1 MTHALSALCLV
12 LALALS
18 GCGTTGP
25 ILATWGE
32 DPLAPYPGEQLTP
45 EAVDAQLD
53 IAQRE
58 LDEGL
63 AWEATRRALRLYED
77 TQLDSARGNRTI
89 QTLIDAYDAAIRA
102 STRPSQLDRI
112 RTSRLPRTVRA
123 MRAVAK
129 AELRLARD
137 TPLLAFEELWELEQ
151 SYPAHHLSNEAAD
164 LVWAAATRLR
174 ERDGSF
180 LFFYSDAGRA
190 NTVYDYLVVQHPTHP
205 RCDEAYWRLA
215 SFDAERRRFVDA
227 ILHLEDLVLYHPTS
241 PYAIEA
247 EARIPTLRLEDH
259 ARSDFDIGS
268 LERILAETRAWLAR
282 HGRVGLS
289 PERDALVERMRAQE
303 VECLMRLARGDLAIA
318 RYYDRLDES
327 FGAWQHA
334 ARAQDYAAEANDAD
348 LIEEARALVVEHE
361 SAALG
366 TRGADG
372 ADTGAGAG
380 ADTGAEAG
388 AR

>member
-1 MTHALSALCLV
+1 MIHVLRALSLV
-12 LALALS
+12 LSLALA

-25 ILATWGE
+25 LLASWGE

-45 EAVDAQLD
+45 EAVDAQ
-53 IAQRE
+53 IGIGRQE
-58 LDEGL
+58 LDAGL

-77 TQLDSARGNRTI
+77 TQLDSQRGNATI
-89 QTLIDAYDAAIRA
+89 QLLIDAFDAVVAA

-112 RTSRLPRTVRA
+112 RTTRLPRTIRA

-129 AELRLARD
+129 ARLQLERGS
-137 TPLLAFEELWELEQ
+137 PLLGFEEIWQLEQ
-151 SYPAHHLSNEAAD
+151 SFPAHHLSNEAAD
-164 LVWAAATRLR
+164 LVYAAATQLR
-174 ERDGSF
+174 ERDGGF
-180 LFFYSDAGRA
+180 LIFYSDASRA

-215 SFDAERRRFVDA
+215 AFDADDRRYVDA

-241 PYAIEA
+241 AYAIEA
-247 EARIPTLRLEDH
+247 EARIPTLRLADH
-259 ARSDFDIGS
+259 ARHDFDTGS
-268 LERILAETRAWLAR
+268 LERILAETRGWLAR
-282 HGRVGLS
+282 HGRTGVSEG
-289 PERDALVERMRAQE
+289 RDTLIAAMREQE
-303 VECLMRLARGDLAIA
+303 LESLRRLAAGDLAVA

-348 LIEEARALVVEHE
+348 LLEAARQLVVEHE
-361 SAALG
+361 AAALG
-366 TRGADG
+366 GTSD
-372 ADTGAGAG
+372 AGA
-380 ADTGAEAG
+380 AAG